1 MPVHELLTQENLN
14 AVKGLELLARS
25 TVAGLLPGL
34 HQSQK
39 TGFGQEFSHYRSYQP
54 GDDLRLLDWKLYA
67 RSDRFYVRQA
77 EVETHITVRFIVD
90 ASASMLHED
99 AGMQKIQF
107 CRYLAATLAW
117 LAQTQGDNIGLY
129 ALNNSQLLEY
139 RPRQGRQSYR
149 HFLHELL
156 QIAPKGEYPQ
166 RNFHTLFN
174 IRGKREVIIFL
185 TDMYEQH
192 DELLHT
198 LRQLHSTGNEVLLF
212 HLMAANEL
220 SLPYTGILTFE
231 DLESGKTIQ
240 VDSRKARA
248 NYQKTIQERLQTIRA
263 DLLNMGISYN
273 LLRMD
278 EPISNA
284 LQYFLERRQ
293 KVSV

>member
-1 MPVHELLTQENLN
+1 MPVNELLTQENLN

-107 CRYLAATLAW
+107 CRYLVATLAW

-139 RPRQGRQSYR
+139 RPRQGRQSYQ

-156 QIAPKGEYPQ
+156 QITPKGEYPQ
-166 RNFHTLFN
+166 ENFHTLFK
-174 IRGKREVIIFL
+174 IRPKREIIIFL

-192 DELLHT
+192 DELLDT
-198 LRQLHSTGNEVLLF
+198 LKQLHSTGNEVLLF

-220 SLPYTGILTFE
+220 RLPYSGILTFE
-231 DLESGKTIQ
+231 DLENGKTIQ
-240 VDSRKARA
+240 VDSRKIRTT
-248 NYQKTIQERLQTIRA
+248 YQTTVQKRIQNIRT

-273 LLRMD
+273 LLSMD
-278 EPISNA
+278 KPIGNA

-293 KVSV
+293 KLAV